1 MLQNQIVDSFHIV
14 DQIEVLFSKYWCV
27 MGQIIAVEEFVFAP
41 AGVSEAVSKGC
52 GSAGGRLGKLATLR
66 DASCCAEVVVR
77 LSVSDVVKSIDIWL
91 EVHLLR
97 NIDLLQVD
105 HG

>member
-1 MLQNQIVDSFHIV
+1 M
-14 DQIEVLFSKYWCV
+14 DQIEVLFSKYRCV
-27 MGQIIAVEEFVFAP
+27 MGQIVAAEEFVLTLAR
-41 AGVSEAVSKGC
+41 VSEAVSKGC
-52 GSAGGRLGKLATLR
+52 SSAGWRLGKLATLR

-77 LSVSDVVKSIDIWL
+77 LSVSDVVKSIDIRL

-97 NIDLLQVD
+97 SINLLQVD

>member
-1 MLQNQIVDSFHIV
+1 M

-27 MGQIIAVEEFVFAP
+27 MGQIIAVEEFVLAL
-41 AGVSEAVSKGC
+41 ASVCKAVSEGC
-52 GSAGGRLGKLATLR
+52 SSADWRLGELATLR

-77 LSVSDVVKSIDIWL
+77 LSVSDVVKSIDIRL

-97 NIDLLQVD
+97 NINLLQVD

>member
-1 MLQNQIVDSFHIV
+1 
-14 DQIEVLFSKYWCV
+14 
-27 MGQIIAVEEFVFAP
+27 MGQIVAVEEFVLTLAS
-41 AGVSEAVSKGC
+41 VSEAVSEGSS
-52 GSAGGRLGKLATLR
+52 SAGWRLGKLATLR
-66 DASCCAEVVVR
+66 DAACCAEVVVR

-97 NIDLLQVD
+97 SINFLQVD

>member
-14 DQIEVLFSKYWCV
+14 DQIEVLLSKHWCV
-27 MGQIIAVEEFVFAP
+27 MRQIITVKEFVLTL
-41 AGVSEAVSKGC
+41 AGVSEAVSEGC
-52 GSAGGRLGKLATLR
+52 SSASGRLGKLATLR
-66 DASCCAEVVVR
+66 DATCCAEVVVR

-97 NIDLLQVD
+97 SINF
-105 HG
+105 

>member
-1 MLQNQIVDSFHIV
+1 M
-14 DQIEVLFSKYWCV
+14 DQIEVLFSKYRCV
-27 MGQIIAVEEFVFAP
+27 MGKIVAVEEFVLTLASVCKT
-41 AGVSEAVSKGC
+41 VSEGC
-52 GSAGGRLGKLATLR
+52 SSAGGRLGKLATLR
-66 DASCCAEVVVR
+66 DASCCAKVVVR

-97 NIDLLQVD
+97 NINLLQVD

>member
-14 DQIEVLFSKYWCV
+14 DQIEVLFSKYRCV
-27 MGQIIAVEEFVFAP
+27 MGQIIAIEEFVLAL
-41 AGVSEAVSKGC
+41 ASVCEAVSEGC
-52 GSAGGRLGKLATLR
+52 SGAGGRLGKLATLR
-66 DASCCAEVVVR
+66 DATCCAEVVVR
-77 LSVSDVVKSIDIWL
+77 LSVSDIVKSIDIRL

-97 NIDLLQVD
+97 SIDLLQVD